1 MTALMS
7 NEHDKPS
14 QFLYS
19 TVEQLRPLYTDSPED
34 TPENVLSNYPDPSE
48 VVNAL
53 KVLIDLL
60 LPGRMDA
67 GTIGLDEFSV
77 FLLRRLSHAWRHLR
91 PQIERSIAFRWY
103 GRAAMTEGALPENLD
118 IHRESHAIMEAF
130 FASFPKVRELVIHDI
145 QAAYDGDPAALT
157 YAEVQLA
164 YPGLLAIAAHRLAH
178 ELYSLNVPVVPR
190 IMSEWTHA
198 RTGVDLHPGARIGRS
213 FFIDHAT
220 GVVVGETTEIGD
232 RVKIYQ
238 GVTLGAKSF
247 PLDENGHPIKH
258 VKRHPTVESDVVI
271 YANATILGGDTVIGC
286 GSIIGANVFL
296 NESVPH
302 NSRVSTVHPELRI
315 KQSTGKSGGCKE
327 KS

>member
-1 MTALMS
+1 M
-7 NEHDKPS
+7 NNDPDKPS
-14 QFLYS
+14 QFLYN
-19 TVEQLRPLYTDSPED
+19 TVEQLRPLYSDSEED
-34 TPENVLSNYPDPSE
+34 TPENVLSGYPDPEE
-48 VVNAL
+48 VVIAL

-60 LPGRMDA
+60 LPGRMDP
-67 GTIGLDEFSV
+67 GTIGADEFSV

-103 GRAAMTEGALPENLD
+103 GRAAMTEGALPKDLD
-118 IHRESHAIMEAF
+118 VHIESKRILEAF
-130 FASFPKVRELVIHDI
+130 FQSFPKVRELVIHDI

-157 YAEVQLA
+157 FAEVQLA

-178 ELYSLNVPVVPR
+178 ELYRLDVPVVPR
-190 IMSEWTHA
+190 VMSEWTHS
-198 RTGVDLHPGARIGRS
+198 RTGVDLHPGARVGKS

-247 PLDENGHPIKH
+247 PLDENGLPIKH

-271 YANATILGGDTVIGC
+271 YANATILGGDTIIGC

-296 NESVPH
+296 NESIPS
-302 NSRVSTVHPELRI
+302 NSIVSAVHPELRI
-315 KQSTGKSGGCKE
+315 KQQRDKGGCKE
-327 KS
+327 